1 MKKGH
6 TMTDFPGNMIIIHSK
21 IIKIKSKVAY
31 CHWRYTLSF
40 ILALL
45 ILTLPWFAQASSANM
60 ESSVKSLDNSQSIV
74 ISEPPPTAAPSIQP
88 DFFDQGPLVVQL
100 NYLKVD
106 QAKPLI
112 SALVAA
118 DDIKTDPVRNT
129 LVIMSSPDV
138 YEQVKYLLAQIDT
151 PPQQVMFEVQVVEIN
166 RDDSSNLGIDWGG
179 PFKSFKLPAPVAND
193 DLPFRIGTGKYG
205 VNLQGVVNHL
215 IENKKGRLLASPRI
229 ATLDGVTAKILI
241 GDKLAVES
249 SQPTTGS
256 TPIISVIYVDVGIKL
271 EVTPTINKDGFI
283 TTHIQPEVSNKT
295 DTTKNGN
302 PNIRTRQ
309 ADATLRVKS
318 GATIVLGGLI
328 QRQETSDTFKVPIL
342 GYLPV
347 VGRIFHSTTKQV
359 TETELV
365 IMLTPKIMDIDLL
378 SVTEQEQL
386 PVIPAK
392 ENRERFTG
400 T

>member
-1 MKKGH
+1 
-6 TMTDFPGNMIIIHSK
+6 MTDFPGNMIIIHSK
-21 IIKIKSKVAY
+21 IIKIKVAH

-45 ILTLPWFAQASSANM
+45 MLTLPWLAQASSANM
-60 ESSVKSLDNSQSIV
+60 ESSVKSPDHSQSTV
-74 ISEPPPTAAPSIQP
+74 ISEPPPTAAPNIQP

-151 PPQQVMFEVQVVEIN
+151 PPQQVMFEVQVIEIN
-166 RDDSSNLGIDWGG
+166 RDDLTNLGIDWGAIT
-179 PFKSFKLPAPVAND
+179 KLPSAPLHD
-193 DLPFRIGTGKYG
+193 DLQYRIGTGKYG
-205 VNLQGVVNHL
+205 ANLQGIINHL

-229 ATLDGVTAKILI
+229 ATLDGVTARILI

-271 EVTPTINKDGFI
+271 EVTPTVNKDGFI

-347 VGRIFHSTTKQV
+347 VGKLFHSTTKQV

-365 IMLTPKIMDIDLL
+365 IMLTPKIIDTDLL
-378 SVTEQEQL
+378 
-386 PVIPAK
+386 
-392 ENRERFTG
+392 
-400 T
+400 

>member
-1 MKKGH
+1 M
-6 TMTDFPGNMIIIHSK
+6 
-21 IIKIKSKVAY
+21 
-31 CHWRYTLSF
+31 
-40 ILALL
+40 LALL
-45 ILTLPWFAQASSANM
+45 LIISPPPAQASSEAL
-60 ESSVKSLDNSQSIV
+60 ESSVKKSEIV
-74 ISEPPPTAAPSIQP
+74 VPAVIKNPLPEVVPSIQSTYY
-88 DFFDQGPLVVQL
+88 DQGPLVVQL
-100 NYLKVD
+100 NYLKVE

-112 SALVAA
+112 SVLVAEEN
-118 DDIKTDPVRNT
+118 IKTDPVRNT
-129 LVIMSSPDV
+129 IVVMSTPDV
-138 YEQVKYLLAQIDT
+138 YEQIKDLLAQIDT

-166 RDDSSNLGIDWGG
+166 RDDITNLGVDWGAMTQ
-179 PFKSFKLPAPVAND
+179 LPSAALYD
-193 DLPFRIGTGKYG
+193 HSMYRIGQGRYG
-205 VNLQGVVNHL
+205 VNLQGIVNHL
-215 IENKKGRLLASPRI
+215 IENKRGRLLASPRI

-309 ADATLRVKS
+309 ADSTLRVKS
-318 GATIVLGGLI
+318 GVTIVLGGLI

-347 VGRIFHSTTKQV
+347 VGKIFHSTTKQI

-365 IMLTPKIMDIDLL
+365 IMLTPKIMDTDLL
-378 SVTEQEQL
+378 
-386 PVIPAK
+386 
-392 ENRERFTG
+392 
-400 T
+400 

>member
-1 MKKGH
+1 M
-6 TMTDFPGNMIIIHSK
+6 
-21 IIKIKSKVAY
+21 
-31 CHWRYTLSF
+31 
-40 ILALL
+40 
-45 ILTLPWFAQASSANM
+45 LPPPAQASPAIF
-60 ESSVKSLDNSQSIV
+60 EAPVKSTQTLESTVVS
-74 ISEPPPTAAPSIQP
+74 PPLPEVVPSIQSTYS
-88 DFFDQGPLVVQL
+88 DQGPLVVQL

-112 SALVAA
+112 SVLVAEEN
-118 DDIKTDPVRNT
+118 IKADPVRNT

-138 YEQVKYLLAQIDT
+138 YEQIKDLLAQIDT
-151 PPQQVMFEVQVVEIN
+151 PPQQVMFEVQVLEIN
-166 RDDSSNLGIDWGG
+166 RDDVTNLGVDWGT
-179 PFKSFKLPAPVAND
+179 STKLPSAPLND
-193 DLPFRIGTGKYG
+193 ELRFRVGTGKYG
-205 VNLQGVVNHL
+205 VNIQGIINHL

-229 ATLDGVTAKILI
+229 ATLDGVTARILI

-271 EVTPTINKDGFI
+271 EVTPTVNKDGFI

-318 GATIVLGGLI
+318 GVTIVLGGLI
-328 QRQETSDTFKVPIL
+328 QRQETSDTFKIPLLGDLPIVR
-342 GYLPV
+342 GFF
-347 VGRIFHSTTKQV
+347 RSTTKQT

-365 IMLTPKIMDIDLL
+365 IMLTPKIMDTDLL
-378 SVTEQEQL
+378 
-386 PVIPAK
+386 
-392 ENRERFTG
+392 
-400 T
+400 

>member
-1 MKKGH
+1 M
-6 TMTDFPGNMIIIHSK
+6 
-21 IIKIKSKVAY
+21 
-31 CHWRYTLSF
+31 
-40 ILALL
+40 
-45 ILTLPWFAQASSANM
+45 LPPPAQASPAIF
-60 ESSVKSLDNSQSIV
+60 ESPVKSPQTLESTVVS
-74 ISEPPPTAAPSIQP
+74 PPLPEAVPSIQSTYY
-88 DFFDQGPLVVQL
+88 DQGPLVVQL

-112 SALVAA
+112 SVLVPA
-118 DDIKTDPVRNT
+118 DDIKIDPVRNT

-138 YEQVKYLLAQIDT
+138 YEQVRNLLAQIDT

-166 RDDSSNLGIDWGG
+166 RDDSSNLGVDWGG

-342 GYLPV
+342 GNLPV
-347 VGRIFHSTTKQV
+347 VGRLFHSTTKQV

-378 SVTEQEQL
+378 SETDQEQL
-386 PVIPAK
+386 PVIPGK
-392 ENRERFTG
+392 RK
-400 T
+400 